1 MNVEVS
7 LHSLDYFVIAIYVIL
22 LMAVGLF
29 VSLRQS
35 KDASLFVGDKSV
47 GFASIGMSIW
57 GTNIGPSFLIASFG
71 AAYGS
76 GMLIANFEWMAWI
89 FMLLLAMVFTPY
101 YLSLNVTTIPQIIK
115 RRFGE
120 TMYRLLTAYSLL
132 TVVVVWLGGGLYVGG
147 LLFSQFTG
155 WELWQSVLLL
165 LVIATSFT
173 VVGGL
178 AAVIV
183 TDAFQTVLM
192 IVGMAALTL
201 IGLYEVGGVGE
212 LVSKAPPEY
221 WSLIDLESEEVPWT
235 AFILGYPIMAVWFWC
250 TDQTI
255 VQRVFAAK
263 DLPTAQKGVFLAA
276 ALKILPPFIF
286 ILPGILFYILNPG
299 IENTDGA
306 FISMVSEYMPVGFR
320 GLMIAVL
327 MAALISTLDSGL
339 NSFSTIFTLDFYEPI
354 FKKGKPLSLPET
366 RLVGRIVT
374 VVASVL
380 AFVWAIAMEGVA
392 SNLFELLQSLIAF
405 LAPPLTTLFLIG
417 LFWQRVTTTAAIYS
431 FVIGCITC
439 VTVGLLSVN
448 GNTLGLF
455 EAWPHFLTLSF
466 LLFLFTSLLTVVL
479 SLLTQH
485 SSEEELLPSFKEMAR
500 KATSKSKKQSKN
512 IWRAW
517 AILALVMVS
526 LYAGFEILASQND
539 STPSLKTNGNKQ
551 VDIPPLPEV
560 SVYRGSSPTFDGY
573 ISQGEYADATKLS
586 GIEHWTS
593 QFSPVKDTSDLN
605 GSVWIKHDGEYLYFA
620 FDVNDNLLYGFD
632 TKRWLPNENDKAHE
646 LTRDG
651 FPWFG
656 DGVEVLIN
664 AENQWR
670 EEDEELNKGNG
681 HSWQM
686 VVSTHKSRLN
696 GIGQGGLLEGE
707 ERSIESAWNNY
718 QKWILEKAMEAKV
731 QIKSNNKGYTIE
743 WRIKP
748 NPTLEI
754 APGEFWHA
762 DMPTTRMGLNI
773 AIADLDNK
781 HDGEGNW
788 GNIHHENWWS
798 GDRNKPTWLKNW
810 GTMILHGDFKFK
822 TTVE

>member
-7 LHSLDYFVIAIYVIL
+7 LHSIDFYVIAIYVIL
-22 LMAVGLF
+22 LMAIGLF

-201 IGLYEVGGVGE
+201 IGLYEVGGIGE
-212 LVSKAPPEY
+212 LVSKAPAEY

-339 NSFSTIFTLDFYEPI
+339 NSFSTIFTLDIYEPMI
-354 FKKGKPLSLPET
+354 KKGEKLSLKET

-374 VVASVL
+374 VVASIF
-380 AFVWAIAMEGVA
+380 AFIWAIAMEGVA

-417 LFWQRVTTTAAIYS
+417 LFWHRVTAKAAIYS
-431 FVIGCITC
+431 FVIGCVTC
-439 VTVGLLSVN
+439 ISVGLLSVN

-466 LLFLFTSLLTVVL
+466 LLFVFTSLLTIVL

-485 SSEEELLPSFKEMAR
+485 SAEEELLPSFKEMASKR
-500 KATSKSKKQSKN
+500 DSKSKQQSKN

-517 AILALVMVS
+517 GILALVMVS
-526 LYAGFEILASQND
+526 LYVGFEYLASQNG
-539 STPSLKTNGNKQ
+539 STAVKESQNT
-551 VDIPPLPEV
+551 IPAAPEV
-560 SVYRGSSPTFDGY
+560 SVYRGTSPIFDGHVKPE
-573 ISQGEYADATKLS
+573 EYADATKLS
-586 GIEHWTS
+586 GIEYWTS
-593 QFSPVKDTSDLN
+593 QFSPVKDSQDLN
-605 GSVWIKHDGEYLYFA
+605 GNVWLKHDGEFLYFA
-620 FDVNDNLLYGFD
+620 FDINDNLLYGFD
-632 TKRWLPNENDKAHE
+632 TPRWLPAENEKAHE
-646 LTRDG
+646 LTREG

-664 AENQWR
+664 AENQWSKQ
-670 EEDEELNKGNG
+670 DGQLNKGNG

-686 VVSTHKSRLN
+686 VVSTHKSRLH

-718 QKWILEKAMEAKV
+718 QQWILAGAMEAKV
-731 QIKSNNKGYTIE
+731 QIKADNSGYTIE

-748 NPTLEI
+748 EPTLEI

-762 DMPTTRMGLNI
+762 DMPITKMGFNI

-781 HDGEGNW
+781 QDGEGNW
-788 GNIHHENWWS
+788 GNFHHENWWS
-798 GDRNKPTWLKNW
+798 GNRNKPTWLKNW
-810 GTMILHGDFKFK
+810 GTMVLHGDFRPE
-822 TTVE
+822 VPEN